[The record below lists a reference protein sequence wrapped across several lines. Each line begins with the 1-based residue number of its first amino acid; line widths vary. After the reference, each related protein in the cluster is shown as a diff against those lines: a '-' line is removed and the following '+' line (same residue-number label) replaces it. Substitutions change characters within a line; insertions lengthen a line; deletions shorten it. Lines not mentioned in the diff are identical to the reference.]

1 MGKERI
7 MSSVQPELSQLNWRK
22 ARRSMNH
29 GDCVEVAASAE
40 RIAVRDSKKPDGSW
54 ITCSSRSWRVFV
66 EEIKAG

>member
-1 MGKERI
+1 
-7 MSSVQPELSQLNWRK
+7 MSSEQPELSQLNWRK

-29 GDCVEVAASAE
+29 GDCVEVAAAASAG

-54 ITCSSRSWRVFV
+54 ITCSPRSWRMFV

>member
-7 MSSVQPELSQLNWRK
+7 MSSAQPELSQLNWRK

-29 GDCVEVAASAE
+29 GECVEVAALAE

-54 ITCSSRSWRVFV
+54 ITCPPRSWRVFV